1 MDLSPSYAHP
11 VFREF
16 PRLLF
21 FAPFFAENE
30 ERADHPAGPR
40 LFGVKA
46 NEVRRNGQSPTQAA
60 ACGRPRLDNLERGG
74 AGRAATSANKPV
86 RKRRLRRTPPTYS
99 LCQLFANACIAAST
113 VASWPRVGVRPS
125 WKLSAKSPRP
135 IRRRH
140 IGEHNPSYNTAFTD
154 HVVGLVKSY
163 SRPLEPEGRSLPQS
177 SSASRLTAD
186 ASGQMLS
193 SLPRACRSR
202 RRSRPRPLAIE

>member
-1 MDLSPSYAHP
+1 MRTLSSGSSRG
-11 VFREF
+11 F
-16 PRLLF
+16 F

-125 WKLSAKSPRP
+125 WKLSA
-135 IRRRH
+135 
-140 IGEHNPSYNTAFTD
+140 
-154 HVVGLVKSY
+154 
-163 SRPLEPEGRSLPQS
+163 
-177 SSASRLTAD
+177 
-186 ASGQMLS
+186 
-193 SLPRACRSR
+193 
-202 RRSRPRPLAIE
+202 